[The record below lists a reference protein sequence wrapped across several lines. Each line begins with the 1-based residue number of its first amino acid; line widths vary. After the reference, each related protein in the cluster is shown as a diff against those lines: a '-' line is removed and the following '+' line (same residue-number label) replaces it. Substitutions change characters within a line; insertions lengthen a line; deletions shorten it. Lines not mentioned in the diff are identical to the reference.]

1 MSTKPFE
8 PGSYAASSSA
18 KAAAI
23 EAIEWPAFNWRKG
36 LTASESLQ
44 IREWTKLDFHEW
56 HDISEEM
63 LAALEALT
71 LRASER
77 LELAARGGTIS
88 QVSALLLQFAEML
101 GCRVPGDD
109 GLNLMT
115 AALGS
120 LPFLLHDAA
129 ALRVAQTHKY
139 NRLPLPSEFLK
150 AVEGE
155 LLFLAMQ
162 RRSLGSIQQSIS
174 NIRARRIAAARILHQ

>member
-1 MSTKPFE
+1 MHCPTVLVFCDDPTSVEHSEVRVVMTAMSRH
-8 PGSYAASSSA
+8 G
-18 KAAAI
+18 
-23 EAIEWPAFNWRKG
+23 
-36 LTASESLQ
+36 
-44 IREWTKLDFHEW
+44 
-56 HDISEEM
+56 
-63 LAALEALT
+63 
-71 LRASER
+71 
-77 LELAARGGTIS
+77 
-88 QVSALLLQFAEML
+88 V

>member
-1 MSTKPFE
+1 MSSKPFE
-8 PGSYAASSSA
+8 PGSYGASSSA
-18 KAAAI
+18 KAGAV
-23 EAIEWPAFNWRKG
+23 EPVEWLAFNWRKG
-36 LTASESLQ
+36 LTASESEQ
-44 IREWTKLDFHEW
+44 IHQWTRLDFHEW
-56 HDISEEM
+56 HDISEDM

-77 LELAARGGTIS
+77 HDLAARGGTVS
-88 QVSALLLQFAEML
+88 QVSGLLLQFAEML

-120 LPFLLHDAA
+120 LPFVLHDAA

-139 NRLPLPSEFLK
+139 NRLPLPAEFLK

-155 LLFLAMQ
+155 LAFLAMQ
-162 RRSLGSIQQSIS
+162 RRSLASIQQSIS
-174 NIRARRIAAARILHQ
+174 NIRARRTASARILHQ